1 MAIQNFIV
9 PVLGHVCGATTL
21 AAKQFYFV
29 GLNSSGT
36 VEVCVS
42 GDPGLLGVLL
52 NKPGIG
58 EVCQIAGPGSIVPV
72 KMAALIA
79 VGSLVKCHTD
89 GTAVVC
95 GDAAYSTGLNLEA
108 SAAAGEYC
116 RCLIWFPNSIADVS
130 LFSNCA

>member
-1 MAIQNFIV
+1 MAVQNFIV
-9 PVLGHVCGATTL
+9 PVLGHLCGATSL
-21 AAKQFYFV
+21 ATKQFYFV
-29 GLNSSGT
+29 GLNTSGT
-36 VEVCVS
+36 VDICNI
-42 GDPGLLGVLL
+42 GDPGFLGVLL

-89 GTAVVC
+89 GTAIVA
-95 GDAAYSTGLNLEA
+95 GNAAYAIGLNLEA
-108 SAAAGEYC
+108 SAAASEYC

-130 LFSNCA
+130 EFSNCA